1 MNSYNITDQVLSQLE
16 WYADRI
22 NYLQLSG
29 RTEDAEL
36 LARSAQLMADFADQ
50 QEEWLI
56 VESN

>member
-1 MNSYNITDQVLSQLE
+1 MNSYNITDQVLNQLE

-22 NYLQLSG
+22 NYLRLAG
-29 RTEDAEL
+29 RYKDAEL
-36 LARSAQLMADFADQ
+36 LASSAQLMADFADQ